1 MLPPPPPQPLIT
13 VMAASR
19 TSDGAKYANFL
30 PGTLAIAGKAVTAF
44 SRFLSVTTIQNTS
57 ERSARIPAIGKK
69 FIGLLPDEGGK
80 ADDRAVVVTPMLTM
94 VGVEPETITGA
105 AGPVQAAFAGAPL
118 QEMVTLMEPVPPVSA
133 SCRA

>member
-13 VMAASR
+13 AMAASR

-30 PGTLAIAGKAVTAF
+30 PGALVIADQAWAAF
-44 SRFLSVTTIQNTS
+44 SRVLLLTVVQNT
-57 ERSARIPAIGKK
+57 RDKSAMNPAIGKRVMG
-69 FIGLLPDEGGK
+69 FLIEPGGTADE
-80 ADDRAVVVTPMLTM
+80 RAVVVTPIFTM

-105 AGPVQAAFAGAPL
+105 AGPVQLAFAGAPL

-133 SCRA
+133 S